1 MELPEGMEWID
12 PRVTPKAKVRLLKS
26 LYGLKQSPRLWY
38 QTINAF
44 LLSLGLDQS
53 SADSNLYIT
62 NGALVLLYVDDTSV
76 FDTSDPGSKEAG
88 TVASRIMT
96 ALKSEY
102 KMSDLGPIQRF
113 LGMDVRHTENGLT
126 LDQETY
132 IDTMVRKYNLQ
143 DARRCYS
150 PLDPNVRLENGE
162 CEDRPADKQVYQ
174 SLIGSLMYAA
184 LGTRPDISFAV
195 AALSKYNSS
204 PLTTHMTAAIRVLRY
219 LKTTAHFRLHFENSG
234 PLLDGFTDSDWAG
247 CRATRK
253 SVGGHIFL
261 IGGSP
266 VSWQAKGQTVV
277 ALSTLEAELIACSD
291 GTREALWLKRLLSD
305 LGAIGSGYSVPI
317 HCDNQ
322 GALKLIHSGVFKAKT
337 KHIAIKHLHAH
348 DEQEKGNV
356 RFTYIESEK
365 NLADILTK
373 ALPRPRHQTLT
384 DMMTLSGRKENLTE
398 LGKRG

>member
-1 MELPEGMEWID
+1 MID

-76 FDTSDPGSKEAG
+76 FDTSDPDSKEAG

-162 CEDRPADKQVYQ
+162 CEDHPANKQVYQ

-253 SVGGHIFL
+253 S
-261 IGGSP
+261 
-266 VSWQAKGQTVV
+266 
-277 ALSTLEAELIACSD
+277 
-291 GTREALWLKRLLSD
+291 
-305 LGAIGSGYSVPI
+305 
-317 HCDNQ
+317 
-322 GALKLIHSGVFKAKT
+322 AKT

-373 ALPRPRHQTLT
+373 ALTRPRHQTLT
-384 DMMTLSGRKENLTE
+384 DTMTLSGRKENLTE